1 MITVAKDNSG
11 DFDSI
16 QKAVDSVSDNNN
28 ETIFIK
34 KGIYKERIEIRKN
47 NITLIGE
54 DTDETII
61 TEGFYARM
69 IMPDG
74 SKRGTFRSYT
84 FLVYADNFSASN
96 ITFENSAGF
105 GDNVGQSIAVYAEGD
120 NITFKHCKCATSCGL
135 STPGA
140 ALFTGPLPLKEK
152 QPGGFTGP
160 TIDGERKLV
169 HQLYEDCFIC
179 GEIDFIFGSATAYFK
194 NCTLF
199 ALNRNEPINSYY
211 TAPSTY
217 EGQAF
222 GYVFDNCTFTGN
234 CPPKSV
240 ALSRPWRIHAKVVLL
255 NCEYSDQIIDEGFT
269 DWNKPES
276 HETVYYAEY
285 NGHGDGYK
293 PEKRA
298 AYVHQLDEAQAAF
311 YNIENVM
318 HS

>member
-105 GDNVGQSIAVYAEGD
+105 GDDVGQTIAVYAEGD
-120 NITFKHCKCATSCGL
+120 NITFKHCKILGHQDT
-135 STPGA
+135 
-140 ALFTGPLPLKEK
+140 LFTGPLPLKEK

-160 TIDGERKLV
+160 TIDSERKLV

>member
-11 DFDSI
+11 DFNSI
-16 QKAVDSVSDNNN
+16 QQAVDSIPAGTP
-28 ETIFIK
+28 ETIYIK
-34 KGIYKERIEIRKN
+34 KGIYKERVEVRKN
-47 NITLIGE
+47 NISFVGE
-54 DTDETII
+54 STDDTII
-61 TEGFYARM
+61 TESYYARM

-84 FLVYADNFSASN
+84 FFVYADNFTASN
-96 ITFENSAGF
+96 LTFENAAGF
-105 GDNVGQSIAVYAEGD
+105 GDEFGQAIAVYAEGD
-120 NITFKHCKCATSCGL
+120 NITFRNCKILGHQDT
-135 STPGA
+135 
-140 ALFTGPLPLKEK
+140 LFTGPLPMKEK

-160 TIDGERKLV
+160 TIDGIRRVV
-169 HQLYEDCFIC
+169 HQLYEDCYIA

-199 ALNRNEPINSYY
+199 ALNRNQEINAFY

-222 GYVFDNCTFTGN
+222 GYVFESCTFTGN

-240 ALSRPWRIHAKVVLL
+240 ALSRPWRIHAKTVLL
-255 NCEYSDQIIDEGFT
+255 NCSYSDQIIDEGFT

-285 NGHGDGYK
+285 NGHGEGFK

-298 AYVHQLDEAQAAF
+298 AYVHQLNESEAAL
-311 YNIENVM
+311 YTLENIMN
-318 HS
+318 S

>member
-11 DFDSI
+11 DFNSI
-16 QKAVDSVSDNNN
+16 QQAVDSIPAGTP
-28 ETIFIK
+28 ETIYIK
-34 KGIYKERIEIRKN
+34 KGIYKERVEVRKN
-47 NITLIGE
+47 NISFVGE
-54 DTDETII
+54 STDDTVI
-61 TEGFYARM
+61 TESYYARM

-84 FLVYADNFSASN
+84 FFVYADNFTASN
-96 ITFENSAGF
+96 LTFENAAGF
-105 GDNVGQSIAVYAEGD
+105 GDEFGQAIAVYAEGD
-120 NITFKHCKCATSCGL
+120 NITFRNCKILGHQDT
-135 STPGA
+135 
-140 ALFTGPLPLKEK
+140 LFTGPLPMKEK

-160 TIDGERKLV
+160 TIDGIRRVV
-169 HQLYEDCFIC
+169 HQLYEDCYIA

-199 ALNRNEPINSYY
+199 ALNRNQEINAFY

-222 GYVFDNCTFTGN
+222 GYVFESCTFTGN

-298 AYVHQLDEAQAAF
+298 AYVHQLDEAQAAR
-311 YNIENVM
+311 YTLENVM
-318 HS
+318 KS

>member
-11 DFDSI
+11 DFNSI
-16 QKAVDSVSDNNN
+16 QQAVDSIPAGTP
-28 ETIFIK
+28 ETIYIK
-34 KGIYKERIEIRKN
+34 KGIYKERVEVRKN
-47 NITLIGE
+47 NISFVGE
-54 DTDETII
+54 NTDDTII
-61 TEGFYARM
+61 TESYYARM

-84 FLVYADNFSASN
+84 FFVYADNFTASN
-96 ITFENSAGF
+96 LTFENAAGF
-105 GDNVGQSIAVYAEGD
+105 GDEFGQAIAVYAEGD
-120 NITFKHCKCATSCGL
+120 NITFRNCKILGHQDT
-135 STPGA
+135 
-140 ALFTGPLPLKEK
+140 LFTGPLPMKEK

-160 TIDGERKLV
+160 TIDGIRRVV
-169 HQLYEDCFIC
+169 HQLYEDCYIA

-199 ALNRNEPINSYY
+199 ALNRNQEINAFY

-222 GYVFDNCTFTGN
+222 GYVFESCTFTGN

-240 ALSRPWRIHAKVVLL
+240 ALSRPWRIHAKTVLL
-255 NCEYSDQIIDEGFT
+255 NCSYSDQIIDEGFT

-285 NGHGDGYK
+285 NGHGEGFK

-298 AYVHQLDEAQAAF
+298 AYVHQLNESEAAL
-311 YNIENVM
+311 YTLENVM
-318 HS
+318 NS

>member
-105 GDNVGQSIAVYAEGD
+105 GDDVGQAIAVYAEGD
-120 NITFKHCKCATSCGL
+120 NITFKNCKILGHQDT
-135 STPGA
+135 
-140 ALFTGPLPLKEK
+140 LFTGPLPLKEK

-160 TIDGERKLV
+160 TIDSERKLV

>member
-11 DFDSI
+11 DFNSI
-16 QKAVDSVSDNNN
+16 QQAVDSIPAGTP
-28 ETIFIK
+28 ETIYIK
-34 KGIYKERIEIRKN
+34 KGIYKERVEVRKN
-47 NITLIGE
+47 NISFVGE
-54 DTDETII
+54 STDDTII
-61 TEGFYARM
+61 TESYYARM

-84 FLVYADNFSASN
+84 FFVYADNFTASN
-96 ITFENSAGF
+96 LTFENAAGF
-105 GDNVGQSIAVYAEGD
+105 GDEFGQAIAVYAEGD
-120 NITFKHCKCATSCGL
+120 NITFRNCKILGHQDT
-135 STPGA
+135 
-140 ALFTGPLPLKEK
+140 LFTGPLPMKEK

-160 TIDGERKLV
+160 TIDGIRRV
-169 HQLYEDCFIC
+169 VYQLYEDCYIA

-199 ALNRNEPINSYY
+199 ALNRNQEINAFY

-222 GYVFDNCTFTGN
+222 GYVFESCTFTGN

-240 ALSRPWRIHAKVVLL
+240 ALSRPWRIHAKTVLL
-255 NCEYSDQIIDEGFT
+255 NCSYSDQIIDEGFT

-285 NGHGDGYK
+285 NGHGEGFK

-298 AYVHQLDEAQAAF
+298 AYVHQLNESEAAL
-311 YNIENVM
+311 YTLENVM
-318 HS
+318 NS

>member
-11 DFDSI
+11 DFNSI
-16 QKAVDSVSDNNN
+16 QQAVDSIPAGTP
-28 ETIFIK
+28 ETIYIK
-34 KGIYKERIEIRKN
+34 KGIYKERVEVRKN
-47 NITLIGE
+47 NISFVGE
-54 DTDETII
+54 STDDTII
-61 TEGFYARM
+61 TESYYARM

-84 FLVYADNFSASN
+84 FFVYADNFTASN
-96 ITFENSAGF
+96 LTFENTAGF
-105 GDNVGQSIAVYAEGD
+105 GDEFGQAIAVYAEGD
-120 NITFKHCKCATSCGL
+120 NITFRNCKILGHQDT
-135 STPGA
+135 
-140 ALFTGPLPLKEK
+140 LFTGPLPMKEK

-160 TIDGERKLV
+160 TIDGIRRVV
-169 HQLYEDCFIC
+169 HQLYEDCYIA

-199 ALNRNEPINSYY
+199 ALNRNQEINAFY

-222 GYVFDNCTFTGN
+222 GYVFESCTFTGN

-240 ALSRPWRIHAKVVLL
+240 ALSRPWRIHAKTVLL
-255 NCEYSDQIIDEGFT
+255 NCSYSDQIIDEGFT

-285 NGHGDGYK
+285 NGHGEGYK

-298 AYVHQLDEAQAAF
+298 AYVHQLNESEAAL
-311 YNIENVM
+311 YTLENVM
-318 HS
+318 NS

>member
-11 DFDSI
+11 DFNSI
-16 QKAVDSVSDNNN
+16 QQAVDSIPAGTP
-28 ETIFIK
+28 ETIYIK
-34 KGIYKERIEIRKN
+34 KGIYKERVEVRKN
-47 NITLIGE
+47 NISFVGE
-54 DTDETII
+54 STDDTII
-61 TEGFYARM
+61 TESYYARM

-74 SKRGTFRSYT
+74 SKRGTFRCYT
-84 FLVYADNFSASN
+84 FFVYADNFTASN
-96 ITFENSAGF
+96 LTFENAAGF
-105 GDNVGQSIAVYAEGD
+105 GDEFGQAIAVYAEGD
-120 NITFKHCKCATSCGL
+120 NITFRNCKILGHQDT
-135 STPGA
+135 
-140 ALFTGPLPLKEK
+140 LFTGPLPMKEK

-160 TIDGERKLV
+160 TIDGIRRVV
-169 HQLYEDCFIC
+169 HQLYEDCYIA

-199 ALNRNEPINSYY
+199 ALNRNQEINAFY

-222 GYVFDNCTFTGN
+222 GYVFESCTFTGN

-240 ALSRPWRIHAKVVLL
+240 ALSRPWRIHAKTVLL
-255 NCEYSDQIIDEGFT
+255 NCSYSDQIIDEGFT

-285 NGHGDGYK
+285 NGHGEGFK

-298 AYVHQLDEAQAAF
+298 AYVHQLNESEAAL
-311 YNIENVM
+311 YTLENVM
-318 HS
+318 NS

>member
-105 GDNVGQSIAVYAEGD
+105 GDNVGQAIAVYAEGD
-120 NITFKHCKCATSCGL
+120 NITFNHCKILGHQDT
-135 STPGA
+135 
-140 ALFTGPLPLKEK
+140 LFTGPLPLKEK

-298 AYVHQLDEAQAAF
+298 AYVHQLDEAQAAR
-311 YNIENVM
+311 YTLENVM
-318 HS
+318 KS

>member
-11 DFDSI
+11 DFNSI
-16 QKAVDSVSDNNN
+16 QQAVDSIPAGTP
-28 ETIFIK
+28 ETIYIK
-34 KGIYKERIEIRKN
+34 KGIYKERVEVRKN
-47 NITLIGE
+47 NISFVGE
-54 DTDETII
+54 NTDDTII
-61 TEGFYARM
+61 TDSYYARM

-84 FLVYADNFSASN
+84 FFVYADNFTASN
-96 ITFENSAGF
+96 LTFENAAGF
-105 GDNVGQSIAVYAEGD
+105 GDEFGQAIAVYAEGD
-120 NITFKHCKCATSCGL
+120 NITFRNCKILGHQDT
-135 STPGA
+135 
-140 ALFTGPLPLKEK
+140 LFTGPLPMKEK

-160 TIDGERKLV
+160 TIDGIRRVV
-169 HQLYEDCFIC
+169 HQLYEDCYIA

-199 ALNRNEPINSYY
+199 ALNRNQEINAFY

-222 GYVFDNCTFTGN
+222 GYVFESCTFTGN

-240 ALSRPWRIHAKVVLL
+240 ALSRPWRIHAKTVLL
-255 NCEYSDQIIDEGFT
+255 NCSYSDQIIDEGFT

-285 NGHGDGYK
+285 NGHGEGFK

-298 AYVHQLDEAQAAF
+298 AYVHQLNESEAAL
-311 YNIENVM
+311 YTLENVM
-318 HS
+318 NS

>member
-11 DFDSI
+11 DFNSI
-16 QKAVDSVSDNNN
+16 QQAVDSIPAGTP
-28 ETIFIK
+28 ETIYIK
-34 KGIYKERIEIRKN
+34 KGIYKERVEVRKN
-47 NITLIGE
+47 NISFVGE
-54 DTDETII
+54 STDDTII
-61 TEGFYARM
+61 TESYYARM

-84 FLVYADNFSASN
+84 FFVYADNFTASN
-96 ITFENSAGF
+96 LTFENAAGF
-105 GDNVGQSIAVYAEGD
+105 GDEFGQAIAVYAEGD
-120 NITFKHCKCATSCGL
+120 NITFRNCKILGHQDT
-135 STPGA
+135 
-140 ALFTGPLPLKEK
+140 LFTGPLPMKEK

-160 TIDGERKLV
+160 TIDGIRRVV
-169 HQLYEDCFIC
+169 HQLYEDCYIA

-199 ALNRNEPINSYY
+199 ALNRNQEINAFY

-222 GYVFDNCTFTGN
+222 GYVFESCTFTGN

-240 ALSRPWRIHAKVVLL
+240 ALSRPWRIHAKTVLL
-255 NCEYSDQIIDEGFT
+255 NCSYSDQIIDEGFT

-285 NGHGDGYK
+285 NGHGEGFK

-298 AYVHQLDEAQAAF
+298 TYVHQLNESEAAL
-311 YNIENVM
+311 YTLENVM
-318 HS
+318 NS

>member
-11 DFDSI
+11 DFNSI
-16 QKAVDSVSDNNN
+16 QQAVDSIPAGTP
-28 ETIFIK
+28 ETIYIK
-34 KGIYKERIEIRKN
+34 KGIYKERVEVRKN
-47 NITLIGE
+47 NISFVGE
-54 DTDETII
+54 STDDTII
-61 TEGFYARM
+61 TESYYARM

-84 FLVYADNFSASN
+84 FFVYADNFTASN
-96 ITFENSAGF
+96 LTFENAAGF
-105 GDNVGQSIAVYAEGD
+105 GDEFGQAIAVYAEGD
-120 NITFKHCKCATSCGL
+120 NITFRNCKILGHQDT
-135 STPGA
+135 
-140 ALFTGPLPLKEK
+140 LFTGPLPMKEK

-160 TIDGERKLV
+160 TIDGIRRVV
-169 HQLYEDCFIC
+169 HQLYEDCYIA

-199 ALNRNEPINSYY
+199 ALNRNQEINAFY

-222 GYVFDNCTFTGN
+222 GYVFESCTFTGN

-240 ALSRPWRIHAKVVLL
+240 ALSRPWRIHAKTVLL
-255 NCEYSDQIIDEGFT
+255 NCSYSDQIIDEGFT

-285 NGHGDGYK
+285 NGHGEGFK

-298 AYVHQLDEAQAAF
+298 AYVHQLNESEAAL
-311 YNIENVM
+311 YTLENFM
-318 HS
+318 NS

>member
-11 DFDSI
+11 DFNSI
-16 QKAVDSVSDNNN
+16 QHAVDSIPAGTP
-28 ETIFIK
+28 ETIYIK
-34 KGIYKERIEIRKN
+34 KGIYKERVEVRKN
-47 NITLIGE
+47 NISFVGE
-54 DTDETII
+54 STDDTII
-61 TEGFYARM
+61 TESYYARM

-84 FLVYADNFSASN
+84 FFVYADNFTASN
-96 ITFENSAGF
+96 LTFENAAGF
-105 GDNVGQSIAVYAEGD
+105 GDEFGQAIAVYAEGD
-120 NITFKHCKCATSCGL
+120 NITFRNCKILGHQDT
-135 STPGA
+135 
-140 ALFTGPLPLKEK
+140 LFTGPLPMKEK

-160 TIDGERKLV
+160 TIDGIRRVV
-169 HQLYEDCFIC
+169 HQLYEDCYIA

-199 ALNRNEPINSYY
+199 ALNRNQEINAFY

-222 GYVFDNCTFTGN
+222 GYVFESCTFTGN

-240 ALSRPWRIHAKVVLL
+240 ALSRPWRIHAKTVLL
-255 NCEYSDQIIDEGFT
+255 NCSYSDQIIDEGFT

-285 NGHGDGYK
+285 NGHGEGFK

-298 AYVHQLDEAQAAF
+298 AYVHQLNESEAAL
-311 YNIENVM
+311 YTLENVM
-318 HS
+318 NS

>member
-11 DFDSI
+11 DFNSI
-16 QKAVDSVSDNNN
+16 QQAVDSIPAGTP
-28 ETIFIK
+28 ETIYIK
-34 KGIYKERIEIRKN
+34 KGIYKERVEIRKN
-47 NITLIGE
+47 NISFVGE
-54 DTDETII
+54 STDDTII
-61 TEGFYARM
+61 TESYYARM

-84 FLVYADNFSASN
+84 FFVYADNFTATN
-96 ITFENSAGF
+96 LTFENAAGF
-105 GDNVGQSIAVYAEGD
+105 GDEFGQAIAVYAEGD
-120 NITFKHCKCATSCGL
+120 NITFRNCKILGHQDT
-135 STPGA
+135 
-140 ALFTGPLPLKEK
+140 LFTGPLPMKEK

-160 TIDGERKLV
+160 TIDGIRRVV
-169 HQLYEDCFIC
+169 HQLYEDCYIA

-199 ALNRNEPINSYY
+199 ALNRNQEINAFY

-222 GYVFDNCTFTGN
+222 GYVFESCTFTGN

-240 ALSRPWRIHAKVVLL
+240 ALSRPWRIHAKTVLL
-255 NCEYSDQIIDEGFT
+255 NCSYSDQIIDEGFT

-285 NGHGDGYK
+285 NGHGEGFK

-298 AYVHQLDEAQAAF
+298 AYVHQLNESEAAL
-311 YNIENVM
+311 YTLENVM
-318 HS
+318 NS

>member
-11 DFDSI
+11 DFNSI
-16 QKAVDSVSDNNN
+16 QQAVDSIPAGTP
-28 ETIFIK
+28 ETIYIK
-34 KGIYKERIEIRKN
+34 KGIYKERVEVRKN
-47 NITLIGE
+47 NISFVGE
-54 DTDETII
+54 STDDTII
-61 TEGFYARM
+61 TESYYARM

-84 FLVYADNFSASN
+84 FFVYADNFTASN
-96 ITFENSAGF
+96 LTFENAAGF
-105 GDNVGQSIAVYAEGD
+105 GDEFGQAIAVYAEGD
-120 NITFKHCKCATSCGL
+120 NITLRNCKILGHQDT
-135 STPGA
+135 
-140 ALFTGPLPLKEK
+140 LFTGPLPMKEK

-160 TIDGERKLV
+160 TIDGIRRVV
-169 HQLYEDCFIC
+169 HQLYEDCYIA

-199 ALNRNEPINSYY
+199 ALNRNQEINAYY

-222 GYVFDNCTFTGN
+222 GYVFESCTFTGN

-240 ALSRPWRIHAKVVLL
+240 ALSRPWRIHAKTVLL
-255 NCEYSDQIIDEGFT
+255 NCNYSDQIIDEGFT

-285 NGHGDGYK
+285 NGHGEGFK

-298 AYVHQLDEAQAAF
+298 AYVHQLNESEAAR
-311 YNIENVM
+311 YTLENVM
-318 HS
+318 NS

>member
-11 DFDSI
+11 DFNSI
-16 QKAVDSVSDNNN
+16 QQAVDSIPAGTP
-28 ETIFIK
+28 ETIYIK
-34 KGIYKERIEIRKN
+34 KGIYKERVEIRKN
-47 NITLIGE
+47 NISFVGE
-54 DTDETII
+54 STDDTII
-61 TEGFYARM
+61 TESYYARM

-84 FLVYADNFSASN
+84 FFVYADNFTATN
-96 ITFENSAGF
+96 LTFENAAGF
-105 GDNVGQSIAVYAEGD
+105 GDEFGQAIAVYAEGD
-120 NITFKHCKCATSCGL
+120 NITFRNCKILGHQDT
-135 STPGA
+135 
-140 ALFTGPLPLKEK
+140 LFTGPLPMKEK
-152 QPGGFTGP
+152 HPGGFTGP
-160 TIDGERKLV
+160 TIDGIRRVV
-169 HQLYEDCFIC
+169 HQLYEDCYIA

-199 ALNRNEPINSYY
+199 ALNRNQEINAFY

-222 GYVFDNCTFTGN
+222 GYVFESCTFTGN

-240 ALSRPWRIHAKVVLL
+240 ALSRPWRIHAKTVLL
-255 NCEYSDQIIDEGFT
+255 NCSYSDQIIDEGFT

-285 NGHGDGYK
+285 NGHGEGFK

-298 AYVHQLDEAQAAF
+298 AYVHQLNESEAAL
-311 YNIENVM
+311 YTLENVM
-318 HS
+318 NS

>member
-16 QKAVDSVSDNNN
+16 QKAVDSVSDNNR

-96 ITFENSAGF
+96 LTFENSAGF
-105 GDNVGQSIAVYAEGD
+105 GDNVGQAIAVYAEGD
-120 NITFKHCKCATSCGL
+120 NITFNHCKILGHQDT
-135 STPGA
+135 
-140 ALFTGPLPLKEK
+140 LFTGPLPLKEK

-298 AYVHQLDEAQAAF
+298 AYVHQLDEAQAAR
-311 YNIENVM
+311 YTLENVM
-318 HS
+318 KS

>member
-11 DFDSI
+11 DFNSI
-16 QKAVDSVSDNNN
+16 QQAVDSIPAGTP
-28 ETIFIK
+28 ETIYIK
-34 KGIYKERIEIRKN
+34 KGIYKERVEVRKN
-47 NITLIGE
+47 NISFVGE
-54 DTDETII
+54 STDDTVI
-61 TEGFYARM
+61 TESYYARM

-84 FLVYADNFSASN
+84 FFVYADNFTASN
-96 ITFENSAGF
+96 LTFENAAGF
-105 GDNVGQSIAVYAEGD
+105 GDEFGQAIAVYAEGD
-120 NITFKHCKCATSCGL
+120 NITFRNCKILGHQDT
-135 STPGA
+135 
-140 ALFTGPLPLKEK
+140 LFTGPLPMKEK

-160 TIDGERKLV
+160 TIDGIRRVV
-169 HQLYEDCFIC
+169 HQLYEDCYIA

-199 ALNRNEPINSYY
+199 ALNRNQEINAYY

-222 GYVFDNCTFTGN
+222 GYVFESCTFTGN

-240 ALSRPWRIHAKVVLL
+240 ALSRPWRIHAKTVLL
-255 NCEYSDQIIDEGFT
+255 NCSYSDQIIDEGFT

-285 NGHGDGYK
+285 NGHGEGFK

-298 AYVHQLDEAQAAF
+298 AYVHQLNESEAAL
-311 YNIENVM
+311 YTLENVM
-318 HS
+318 NS

>member
-11 DFDSI
+11 DFNSI
-16 QKAVDSVSDNNN
+16 QQAVDSIPAGTP
-28 ETIFIK
+28 ETIYIK
-34 KGIYKERIEIRKN
+34 KGIYKERVEVRKN
-47 NITLIGE
+47 NISFVGE
-54 DTDETII
+54 STDDTII
-61 TEGFYARM
+61 TESYYARM

-84 FLVYADNFSASN
+84 FLVYADNFTASN
-96 ITFENSAGF
+96 LTFENAAGF
-105 GDNVGQSIAVYAEGD
+105 GDEFGQAIAVYAEGD
-120 NITFKHCKCATSCGL
+120 NITFRNCKILGHQDT
-135 STPGA
+135 
-140 ALFTGPLPLKEK
+140 LFTGPLPMKEK

-160 TIDGERKLV
+160 TIDGIRRVV
-169 HQLYEDCFIC
+169 HQLYEDCYIA

-199 ALNRNEPINSYY
+199 ALNRNQEINAYY

-298 AYVHQLDEAQAAF
+298 AYVHQLDEAQAAR
-311 YNIENVM
+311 YTLENVM
-318 HS
+318 KS

>member
-16 QKAVDSVSDNNN
+16 QKAVDSVSYNNN

-105 GDNVGQSIAVYAEGD
+105 GDNVGQAIAVYAEGD
-120 NITFKHCKCATSCGL
+120 NITFNHCKILGHQDT
-135 STPGA
+135 
-140 ALFTGPLPLKEK
+140 LFTGPLPLKEK

-298 AYVHQLDEAQAAF
+298 AYVHQLDEAQAAR
-311 YNIENVM
+311 YTLENVM

>member
-11 DFDSI
+11 DFNSI
-16 QKAVDSVSDNNN
+16 QQAVDSIPAGTP
-28 ETIFIK
+28 ETIYIK
-34 KGIYKERIEIRKN
+34 KGIYKERVEVRKN
-47 NITLIGE
+47 NISFVGE
-54 DTDETII
+54 STDDTII
-61 TEGFYARM
+61 TESYYARM

-84 FLVYADNFSASN
+84 FFVYADNFTASN
-96 ITFENSAGF
+96 LTFENAAGF
-105 GDNVGQSIAVYAEGD
+105 GDEFGQAIAVYAEGD
-120 NITFKHCKCATSCGL
+120 NITFRNCKILGHQDT
-135 STPGA
+135 
-140 ALFTGPLPLKEK
+140 LFTGPLPMKEK

-160 TIDGERKLV
+160 TIDGIRRVV
-169 HQLYEDCFIC
+169 HQLYEDCYIA

-199 ALNRNEPINSYY
+199 ALNRNQEINAFY

-222 GYVFDNCTFTGN
+222 GYVFESCTFTGN

-240 ALSRPWRIHAKVVLL
+240 ALSRPWRIHAKTVLL
-255 NCEYSDQIIDEGFT
+255 NCSYSDQIIDEGFT
-269 DWNKPES
+269 DWNKPKS

-285 NGHGDGYK
+285 NGHGEGFK

-298 AYVHQLDEAQAAF
+298 AYVHQLNESEAAL
-311 YNIENVM
+311 YTLENVM
-318 HS
+318 NS

>member
-11 DFDSI
+11 DFNSI
-16 QKAVDSVSDNNN
+16 QQAVDSIPAGTP
-28 ETIFIK
+28 ETIYIK
-34 KGIYKERIEIRKN
+34 KGIYKECVEVRKN
-47 NITLIGE
+47 NISFVGE
-54 DTDETII
+54 STDDTII
-61 TEGFYARM
+61 TESYYARM

-84 FLVYADNFSASN
+84 FFVYADNFTASN
-96 ITFENSAGF
+96 LTFENAAGF
-105 GDNVGQSIAVYAEGD
+105 GDEFGQAIAVYAEGD
-120 NITFKHCKCATSCGL
+120 NITFRNCKILGHQDT
-135 STPGA
+135 
-140 ALFTGPLPLKEK
+140 LFTGPLPMKEK

-160 TIDGERKLV
+160 TIDGIRRVV
-169 HQLYEDCFIC
+169 HQLYEDCYIA

-199 ALNRNEPINSYY
+199 ALNRNQEINAFY

-222 GYVFDNCTFTGN
+222 GYVFESCTFTGN

-240 ALSRPWRIHAKVVLL
+240 ALSRPWRIHAKTVLL
-255 NCEYSDQIIDEGFT
+255 NCSYSDQIIDEGFT

-285 NGHGDGYK
+285 NGHGEGFK

-298 AYVHQLDEAQAAF
+298 AYVHQLNESEAAL
-311 YNIENVM
+311 YTLENVM
-318 HS
+318 NS

>member
-11 DFDSI
+11 DFNSI
-16 QKAVDSVSDNNN
+16 QQAVDSIPAGTP
-28 ETIFIK
+28 ETIYIK
-34 KGIYKERIEIRKN
+34 KGIYKERVEVRKN
-47 NITLIGE
+47 NISFVGE
-54 DTDETII
+54 STDDTII
-61 TEGFYARM
+61 TESYYARM

-84 FLVYADNFSASN
+84 FFVYADNFTATN
-96 ITFENSAGF
+96 LTFENAAGF
-105 GDNVGQSIAVYAEGD
+105 GDEFGQAIAVYAEGD
-120 NITFKHCKCATSCGL
+120 NITFRNCKILGHQDT
-135 STPGA
+135 
-140 ALFTGPLPLKEK
+140 LFTGPLPMKEK

-160 TIDGERKLV
+160 TIDGMRRVV
-169 HQLYEDCFIC
+169 HQLYEDCYIA

-199 ALNRNEPINSYY
+199 ALNRNQEINAYY

-222 GYVFDNCTFTGN
+222 GYVFESCTFTGN

-240 ALSRPWRIHAKVVLL
+240 ALSRPWRIHAKTVLL
-255 NCEYSDQIIDEGFT
+255 NCNYSDQIIDEGFT

-285 NGHGDGYK
+285 NGHGEGFK

-298 AYVHQLDEAQAAF
+298 AYVHQLNESEAAL
-311 YNIENVM
+311 YTLENVM
-318 HS
+318 NS

>member
-11 DFDSI
+11 DFNSI
-16 QKAVDSVSDNNN
+16 QQAVDSIPAGTP
-28 ETIFIK
+28 ETIYIK
-34 KGIYKERIEIRKN
+34 KGIYKERVEVRKN
-47 NITLIGE
+47 NISFVGE
-54 DTDETII
+54 STDDTII
-61 TEGFYARM
+61 TESYYARM

-84 FLVYADNFSASN
+84 FFVYADNFTASN
-96 ITFENSAGF
+96 LTFENAAGF
-105 GDNVGQSIAVYAEGD
+105 GDEFGQAIAVYAEGD
-120 NITFKHCKCATSCGL
+120 NITFRNCKILGHQDT
-135 STPGA
+135 
-140 ALFTGPLPLKEK
+140 LFTGPLPMKEK

-160 TIDGERKLV
+160 TIDGIRRVV
-169 HQLYEDCFIC
+169 HQLYEDCYIA

-199 ALNRNEPINSYY
+199 ALNRNQEINAFY

-222 GYVFDNCTFTGN
+222 GFVFESCTFTGN

-240 ALSRPWRIHAKVVLL
+240 ALSRPWRIHAKTVLL
-255 NCEYSDQIIDEGFT
+255 NCSYSDQIIDEGFT

-285 NGHGDGYK
+285 NGHGEGFK

-298 AYVHQLDEAQAAF
+298 AYVHQLNESEAAL
-311 YNIENVM
+311 YTLENVM
-318 HS
+318 NS

>member
-61 TEGFYARM
+61 TEGFYAKM

-84 FLVYADNFSASN
+84 FLVYANNFSASN

-105 GDNVGQSIAVYAEGD
+105 GDNVGQAIAVYAEGD
-120 NITFKHCKCATSCGL
+120 NITFKHCKILGHQDT
-135 STPGA
+135 
-140 ALFTGPLPLKEK
+140 LFTGPLPLKEK

-160 TIDGERKLV
+160 
-169 HQLYEDCFIC
+169 
-179 GEIDFIFGSATAYFK
+179 
-194 NCTLF
+194 
-199 ALNRNEPINSYY
+199 
-211 TAPSTY
+211 APSTY

-222 GYVFDNCTFTGN
+222 GYVFNNCTFTGN

>member
-1 MITVAKDNSG
+1 MITVSKDNSG
-11 DFDSI
+11 DYNSI
-16 QKAVDSVSDNNN
+16 QEAVNSINPGSP

-34 KGIYKERIEIRKN
+34 KGIYKERVEIRTD
-47 NITLIGE
+47 NITIIGE
-54 DTDETII
+54 SRDETII
-61 TEGFYARM
+61 TEGHYARM

-84 FLVYADNFSASN
+84 FLVYANNFTASN

-105 GDNVGQSIAVYAEGD
+105 GDLVGQAIAVYAEGD
-120 NITFKHCKCATSCGL
+120 SIHFKNCKILGHQDT
-135 STPGA
+135 
-140 ALFTGPLPLKEK
+140 LFTGPLPLKEK

-160 TIDGERKLV
+160 TIDGARRLV
-169 HQLYEDCFIC
+169 HQLYEDCYIS

-199 ALNRNEPINSYY
+199 ALNRNQDINAYY

-217 EGQAF
+217 EGQTF
-222 GYVFDNCTFTGN
+222 GYVFDHCTFTGN

-240 ALSRPWRIHAKVVLL
+240 ALSRPWRIYAKTVLIS
-255 NCEYSDQIIDEGFT
+255 CEYSDQIIDEGFT

-276 HETVYYAEY
+276 HDTVYYAEY
-285 NGHGDGYK
+285 NGHGPGYV

-298 AYVHQLDEAQAAF
+298 AYVHQLDESQAAM
-311 YNIENVM
+311 YTLENVM
-318 HS
+318 KS

>member
-11 DFDSI
+11 DFNSI
-16 QKAVDSVSDNNN
+16 QQAVDSIPAGTP
-28 ETIFIK
+28 ETIYIK
-34 KGIYKERIEIRKN
+34 KGIYKERVEVRKN
-47 NITLIGE
+47 NISFVGE
-54 DTDETII
+54 STDDTII
-61 TEGFYARM
+61 TESYYARM

-84 FLVYADNFSASN
+84 FFVYADNFTASN
-96 ITFENSAGF
+96 LTFENAAGF
-105 GDNVGQSIAVYAEGD
+105 GDEFGQAIAVYAEGD
-120 NITFKHCKCATSCGL
+120 NITFRNCKILGHQDT
-135 STPGA
+135 
-140 ALFTGPLPLKEK
+140 LFTGPLPMKEK

-160 TIDGERKLV
+160 TIDGIRRVV
-169 HQLYEDCFIC
+169 HQLYEDCYIA

-199 ALNRNEPINSYY
+199 ALNRNQEINAFY

-222 GYVFDNCTFTGN
+222 GYVFESCTFTGN

-240 ALSRPWRIHAKVVLL
+240 ALSRPWRIHAKTVLL
-255 NCEYSDQIIDEGFT
+255 NCSYSDQLIDEGFT

-285 NGHGDGYK
+285 NGHGEGFK

-298 AYVHQLDEAQAAF
+298 AYVHQLNESEAAL
-311 YNIENVM
+311 YTLENVM
-318 HS
+318 NS

>member
-11 DFDSI
+11 DFNSI
-16 QKAVDSVSDNNN
+16 QQAVDSIPAGTP
-28 ETIFIK
+28 ETIYIK
-34 KGIYKERIEIRKN
+34 KGIYKERVEVRKN
-47 NITLIGE
+47 NISFVGE
-54 DTDETII
+54 STDDTII
-61 TEGFYARM
+61 TESYYARM

-84 FLVYADNFSASN
+84 FFVYADNFTASN
-96 ITFENSAGF
+96 LTFENAAGF
-105 GDNVGQSIAVYAEGD
+105 GDEFGQAIAVYAEGD
-120 NITFKHCKCATSCGL
+120 NITFRNCKILGHQDT
-135 STPGA
+135 
-140 ALFTGPLPLKEK
+140 LFTGPLPMKEK

-160 TIDGERKLV
+160 TIDGIRRVV
-169 HQLYEDCFIC
+169 HQLYEDCYIA

-199 ALNRNEPINSYY
+199 ALNRNQEINAFY

-222 GYVFDNCTFTGN
+222 GYVFESCTFTGN

-240 ALSRPWRIHAKVVLL
+240 ALSRPWRIHAKTVLL
-255 NCEYSDQIIDEGFT
+255 NCSYSDQIIDEGFT

-285 NGHGDGYK
+285 NGHGEGFK
-293 PEKRA
+293 PEKE
-298 AYVHQLDEAQAAF
+298 QLMF
-311 YNIENVM
+311 I
-318 HS
+318 S

>member
-11 DFDSI
+11 DFNSI
-16 QKAVDSVSDNNN
+16 QQAVDSIPAGTP
-28 ETIFIK
+28 ETIYIK
-34 KGIYKERIEIRKN
+34 KGIYKERVEVRKN
-47 NITLIGE
+47 NISFVGE
-54 DTDETII
+54 STDDTII
-61 TEGFYARM
+61 TESYYARM
-69 IMPDG
+69 TMPDG

-84 FLVYADNFSASN
+84 FFVYADNFTASN
-96 ITFENSAGF
+96 LTFENAAGF
-105 GDNVGQSIAVYAEGD
+105 GDEFGQAIAVYAEGD
-120 NITFKHCKCATSCGL
+120 NITFRNCKILGHQDT
-135 STPGA
+135 
-140 ALFTGPLPLKEK
+140 LFTGPLPMKEK

-160 TIDGERKLV
+160 TIDGIRRVV
-169 HQLYEDCFIC
+169 HQLYEDCYIA

-199 ALNRNEPINSYY
+199 ALNRNQEINAYY

-222 GYVFDNCTFTGN
+222 GYVFESCTFTGN

-240 ALSRPWRIHAKVVLL
+240 ALSRPWRIHAKTVLL
-255 NCEYSDQIIDEGFT
+255 NCNYSDQIIDEGFT

-285 NGHGDGYK
+285 NGHGEGFK

-298 AYVHQLDEAQAAF
+298 AYVHQLNESEAAR
-311 YNIENVM
+311 YTLENVM
-318 HS
+318 NS

>member
-11 DFDSI
+11 DFNSI
-16 QKAVDSVSDNNN
+16 QQAVDSIPAGTP
-28 ETIFIK
+28 ETIYIK
-34 KGIYKERIEIRKN
+34 KGIYKERVEVRKN
-47 NITLIGE
+47 NISFVGE
-54 DTDETII
+54 STDDTII
-61 TEGFYARM
+61 TESYYARM

-84 FLVYADNFSASN
+84 FFVYADNFTASN
-96 ITFENSAGF
+96 LTFENAAGF
-105 GDNVGQSIAVYAEGD
+105 GDEFGQAIAVYAEGD
-120 NITFKHCKCATSCGL
+120 NITFRNCKILGHQDT
-135 STPGA
+135 
-140 ALFTGPLPLKEK
+140 LFTGPLPMKEK

-160 TIDGERKLV
+160 TIDGMRRVV
-169 HQLYEDCFIC
+169 HQLYEDCYIA

-199 ALNRNEPINSYY
+199 ALNRNQKINAYY

-222 GYVFDNCTFTGN
+222 GYVFESCTFTGN

-240 ALSRPWRIHAKVVLL
+240 ALSRPWRIHAKTVLL
-255 NCEYSDQIIDEGFT
+255 NCSYSDQIIDEGFT

-285 NGHGDGYK
+285 NGHGEGFK

-298 AYVHQLDEAQAAF
+298 AYVHQLNESEAAR
-311 YNIENVM
+311 YTLENVM
-318 HS
+318 NS

>member
-11 DFDSI
+11 DFNSI
-16 QKAVDSVSDNNN
+16 QQAVDSIPAGTP
-28 ETIFIK
+28 ETIYIK
-34 KGIYKERIEIRKN
+34 KGIYKERVEVRKN
-47 NITLIGE
+47 NISFVGE
-54 DTDETII
+54 STDDTII
-61 TEGFYARM
+61 TESYYARM

-84 FLVYADNFSASN
+84 FFVYADNFTASN
-96 ITFENSAGF
+96 LTFENAAGF
-105 GDNVGQSIAVYAEGD
+105 GDEFGQAIAVYAEGD
-120 NITFKHCKCATSCGL
+120 NITFRNCKILGHQDT
-135 STPGA
+135 
-140 ALFTGPLPLKEK
+140 LFTGPLPMKEK

-160 TIDGERKLV
+160 TIDGIRRVV
-169 HQLYEDCFIC
+169 HQLYEDCYIA

-199 ALNRNEPINSYY
+199 ALNRNQEINAYY

-222 GYVFDNCTFTGN
+222 GYVFESCTFTGN

-240 ALSRPWRIHAKVVLL
+240 ALSRPWRIHAKTVLL
-255 NCEYSDQIIDEGFT
+255 NCSYSDQIIDEGFT

-285 NGHGDGYK
+285 NGHGEGFK

-298 AYVHQLDEAQAAF
+298 AYVHQLNESEAAL
-311 YNIENVM
+311 YTLENVM
-318 HS
+318 NS

>member
-11 DFDSI
+11 DFNSI
-16 QKAVDSVSDNNN
+16 QQAVDSIPAGTP
-28 ETIFIK
+28 ETIYIK
-34 KGIYKERIEIRKN
+34 KGIYKERVEIRKN
-47 NITLIGE
+47 NISFVGE
-54 DTDETII
+54 STDDTII
-61 TEGFYARM
+61 TESYYARM

-84 FLVYADNFSASN
+84 FFVYADNFTATN
-96 ITFENSAGF
+96 LTFENAAGF
-105 GDNVGQSIAVYAEGD
+105 GDEFGQAIAVYAEGD
-120 NITFKHCKCATSCGL
+120 NITFRNCKILGHQDT
-135 STPGA
+135 
-140 ALFTGPLPLKEK
+140 LFTGPLPMKEK

-160 TIDGERKLV
+160 TIDGIRRVV
-169 HQLYEDCFIC
+169 HQLYEDCYIA

-199 ALNRNEPINSYY
+199 ALNRNQEINAFY

-222 GYVFDNCTFTGN
+222 GYVFESCTFTGN

-240 ALSRPWRIHAKVVLL
+240 ALSRPWRIHAKTVLL
-255 NCEYSDQIIDEGFT
+255 NCSYSDQIIDEGFT

-285 NGHGDGYK
+285 NGHGEGFK

-298 AYVHQLDEAQAAF
+298 AYVHQLNESEAAR
-311 YNIENVM
+311 YTLENVM
-318 HS
+318 NS

>member
-16 QKAVDSVSDNNN
+16 QKAVDSVSDNNR

-105 GDNVGQSIAVYAEGD
+105 GDNVGQAIAVYAEGD
-120 NITFKHCKCATSCGL
+120 NITFNHCKILGHQDT
-135 STPGA
+135 
-140 ALFTGPLPLKEK
+140 LFTGPLPLKEK

-298 AYVHQLDEAQAAF
+298 AYVHQLDEAQAAR
-311 YNIENVM
+311 YTLENVM

>member
-11 DFDSI
+11 DFNSI
-16 QKAVDSVSDNNN
+16 QQAVDSIPAGTP
-28 ETIFIK
+28 ETIYIK
-34 KGIYKERIEIRKN
+34 KGIYKERVEVRKN
-47 NITLIGE
+47 NISFVGE
-54 DTDETII
+54 STDDTII
-61 TEGFYARM
+61 TESYYARM

-84 FLVYADNFSASN
+84 FFVYADNFTASN
-96 ITFENSAGF
+96 LTFENGAGF
-105 GDNVGQSIAVYAEGD
+105 GDEFGQAIAVYAEGD
-120 NITFKHCKCATSCGL
+120 NITFRNCKILGHQDT
-135 STPGA
+135 
-140 ALFTGPLPLKEK
+140 LFTGPLPMKEK

-160 TIDGERKLV
+160 TIDGIRRVV
-169 HQLYEDCFIC
+169 HQLYEDCYIA

-199 ALNRNEPINSYY
+199 ALNRNQEINAFY

-222 GYVFDNCTFTGN
+222 GYVFESCTFTGN

-240 ALSRPWRIHAKVVLL
+240 ALSRPWRIHAKTVLL
-255 NCEYSDQIIDEGFT
+255 NCSYSDQIIDEGFT

-285 NGHGDGYK
+285 NGHGEGFK

-298 AYVHQLDEAQAAF
+298 AYVHQLNESEAAL
-311 YNIENVM
+311 YTLENVM
-318 HS
+318 NS

>member
-1 MITVAKDNSG
+1 MFTVAKDNSG
-11 DFDSI
+11 DFNSI
-16 QKAVDSVSDNNN
+16 QQAVDSIPAGTP
-28 ETIFIK
+28 ETIYIK
-34 KGIYKERIEIRKN
+34 KGIYKERVEVRKN
-47 NITLIGE
+47 NISFVGE
-54 DTDETII
+54 STDDTII
-61 TEGFYARM
+61 TESYYARM

-84 FLVYADNFSASN
+84 FFVYADNFTASN
-96 ITFENSAGF
+96 LTFENAAGF
-105 GDNVGQSIAVYAEGD
+105 GDEFGQAIAVYAEGD
-120 NITFKHCKCATSCGL
+120 NITFRNCKILGHQDT
-135 STPGA
+135 
-140 ALFTGPLPLKEK
+140 LFTGPLPMKEK

-160 TIDGERKLV
+160 TIDGIRRVV
-169 HQLYEDCFIC
+169 HQLYEDCYIA

-199 ALNRNEPINSYY
+199 ALNRNQEINAFY

-222 GYVFDNCTFTGN
+222 GYVFESCTFTGN

-240 ALSRPWRIHAKVVLL
+240 ALSRPWRIHAKTVLL
-255 NCEYSDQIIDEGFT
+255 NCSYSDQIIDEGFT

-285 NGHGDGYK
+285 NGHGEGFK

-298 AYVHQLDEAQAAF
+298 AYVHQLNESEAAL
-311 YNIENVM
+311 YTLENVM
-318 HS
+318 NS